1 MEKRGSI
8 PICQSDML
16 LIQEILSRGDDV
28 CIQHTLDGG
37 YRIVSQKI
45 KLVRRHKPGTPVL
58 RFGAAKE
65 N

>member
-1 MEKRGSI
+1 MEKRGSM
-8 PICQSDML
+8 PICQRDML

-28 CIQHTLDGG
+28 CIQNTPDGG
-37 YRIVSQKI
+37 YRIVSQKS
-45 KLVRRHKPGTPVL
+45 KVVRRHKPGAPVL